1 MALRLGTVFE
11 EKPVRLTV
19 ELPASLHRD
28 LLRYAQV
35 HAAEQ
40 RLDQPLPPERLI
52 VPMVDGFIAADR
64 DFTRHRSEK

>member
-11 EKPVRLTV
+11 EKPVKLTV
-19 ELPASLHRD
+19 ELPASLHRE

-40 RLDQPLPPERLI
+40 KLDQPLPPERLI